1 MIQKPIQNTTLKF
14 CIISATVTL
23 CLTSCKTDEK
33 LPNDFIYI
41 HQKIP
46 SIVLDIRYAGNDN
59 FVGRPIVGYQKNV
72 AILSAKATAALKN
85 VQLELNQQGLG
96 LKIFDAYR
104 PQQAVSS
111 FEIWAKDFADT
122 LAKKT
127 YYPDIDKKDLFT
139 LGYIASKSGHTRGS
153 TVDLTLIDLNTK
165 QELDMGS
172 PFDFF
177 GTISHHNTDFISIEQ
192 KKNREILRVTML
204 KHGFKEY
211 AEEWWHYT
219 LIDEPF
225 PETYFDF
232 VVK

>member
-1 MIQKPIQNTTLKF
+1 MQEPMKNTTLKF
-14 CIISATVTL
+14 CIIIAAIILTL
-23 CLTSCKTDEK
+23 FSCKTDEQ
-33 LPNDFIYI
+33 LPKDFAYI
-41 HQKIP
+41 HQEIP